1 MRKVIL
7 HGHLKKKF
15 GAEFSFEVATA
26 GEAIRALYANFG
38 TEFLKALEI
47 GSYQI
52 IRGKRSTGMHIDLE
66 TVNTFKVGKADIHIV
81 PVAEGS
87 AQGGGGKGG
96 GGALKAVLGVALIGV
111 AVFMSAGAAGG
122 LVAGLGQTAFSLGPM
137 SITWGN
143 IAMFGFAMTL
153 AGVSQMLAP
162 KEDPKDEGK
171 DESFAF
177 NGPINMNEQGSAMPL
192 IYGEVITGSIPIS
205 AGIDIEDIGSYKVAG

>member
-7 HGHLKKKF
+7 HGHLRKKF
-15 GAEFSFEVATA
+15 GAEFSFDVQTA

-52 IRGKRSTGMHIDLE
+52 VRGKRKTGMHIDLE
-66 TVNTFKVGKADIHIV
+66 IVNTFNVGNADLHLV

-87 AQGGGGKGG
+87 AQGGGKGG

-122 LVAGLGQTAFSLGPM
+122 LVAGLGQTAFSIGPM

-143 IAMFGFAMTL
+143 IAMFGMAMTL

-162 KEDPKDEGK
+162 KEEPKDESK

-177 NGPINMNEQGSAMPL
+177 SGPVNMNEQGSAVPL
-192 IYGEVITGSIPIS
+192 VYGEVITGSIPAS
-205 AGIDIEDIGSYKVAG
+205 AGIDIEDIGSYKVAA